1 MNCICMTYCIVT
13 LLCILCVNQSCVL
26 QMEDLNH
33 VSVSSEPSKK
43 TIPVDG
49 FTSPHSKNHITGL
62 PRPSSTDNDVFHHL
76 AKQLSLIDN
85 LAVRDRENSKP
96 TTPELIHSPAARY
109 SPDPAAIDL
118 TQYSGI
124 ANGVNDNE
132 AASNKYFEYHGAVDD
147 NSPEEL
153 LPSETRKRNT
163 STGEI
168 PSVLQAT
175 GVCMKL
181 DYPRVKITGEKDI
194 ADLAGVSSS
203 ERNVCVV

>member
-1 MNCICMTYCIVT
+1 
-13 LLCILCVNQSCVL
+13 
-26 QMEDLNH
+26 MEDLNH
-33 VSVSSEPSKK
+33 VSVNAEPSKK
-43 TIPVDG
+43 TVPVDG
-49 FTSPHSKNHITGL
+49 FTSPRNKNHVTGL
-62 PRPSSTDNDVFHHL
+62 PHGSRPSSTDNDVFHHL
-76 AKQLSLIDN
+76 AKQLSMIDS
-85 LAVRDRENSKP
+85 LAVINSRP

-124 ANGVNDNE
+124 TNGVNDTE
-132 AASNKYFEYHGAVDD
+132 AASNKYFEYHGAAND

-194 ADLAGVSSS
+194 ADLAGVSRN
-203 ERNVCVV
+203 ERNVCSVM